1 MARYTTFNE
10 LSDPITFNSID
21 TMEFGFGA
29 STMTLMEMVGAILK
43 GLGTLQDAVDTLGSA
58 PVTVSLSQANLDSIA
73 NSVLAYDISDLD
85 SDTTVYN
92 LDNLVRASLLNAT
105 TNNHNSSGDTLTTLK
120 TDGTAKTVFTKT
132 TNKRGEPTG
141 IGCETNE

>member
-1 MARYTTFNE
+1 MAQTTFGQ
-10 LSDPITFNSID
+10 LTTFGDLGDLRFPVFRMTIGE
-21 TMEFGFGA
+21 MMGA
-29 STMTLMEMVGAILK
+29 VLK
-43 GLGTLQDAVDTLGSA
+43 GIGSLQSSINTLSSSPMAVN
-58 PVTVSLSQANLDSIA
+58 LSTENLASIA

-120 TDGTAKTVFTKT
+120 TDGTTKTVFTKT

-141 IGCETNE
+141 IGCEINE

>member
-1 MARYTTFNE
+1 MAQMTFNE
-10 LSDPITFNSID
+10 LIGYETFAD
-21 TMEFGFGA
+21 WDGVDFGFGA
-29 STMTLMEMVGAILK
+29 TSMTLMEMVGAVLR
-43 GLGTLQDAVDTLGSA
+43 GVGELQTALNTLAGS
-58 PVTVSLSQANLDSIA
+58 PMSINLSSDNLASIA

-120 TDGTAKTVFTKT
+120 TDGTTKTVFTKT
-132 TNKRGEPTG
+132 TNKRGEPTS